1 MSAAVA
7 SEGGRNPGIDALR
20 GVSILLVV
28 LHHLA
33 LRIPLRDTALGDVLP
48 RRLLNALS
56 YNGYEAVFVFFVVS
70 GFLIASHSLRRWGA
84 LPAMEPRAFYLRRAA
99 RILPCLLLLLAVL
112 SAMHLLG
119 VPDYVIE
126 GEGQSLPGALFSAL
140 GFHLN
145 WYEGRTGW
153 LPGGW
158 DVLWSLSIEE
168 VFYLGFPL
176 ACLLVRD
183 RRLLMVMLAMF
194 ALSLPFTRAA
204 LAGNDIWQE
213 KAYLPGMA
221 AIATG
226 VLTALL
232 VEGWN
237 APVRT
242 LRMLRLAGALGL
254 FAVPLYGRELWAS
267 FGNGYMLV
275 LTGSAAMLLAGLQ
288 ARSGTPMRA
297 LGWLRSFGRHSYEI
311 YLTHMFVVFAL
322 VALYRYSGGDIRH
335 GCGICRCWPC
345 VGRWVRCWRGSI
357 PCLATR
363 RCGGA
368 GCRVPCAANEP
379 ATTLIHKRTGENIE
393 PIPLDSCRG
402 RVRVGVG
409 VGCVQAARRGAG
421 CRQRGSAAAARG
433 GGSGGTGAD
442 GRCAAHRAGQ
452 PGRHGRTAGV
462 R

>member
-1 MSAAVA
+1 MNVSLVQA
-7 SEGGRNPGIDALR
+7 GGRNPGIDALR
-20 GVSILLVV
+20 GASILMVV

-84 LPAMEPRAFYLRRAA
+84 LSAIDLRAFYVRRGA

-112 SAMHLLG
+112 AALHLAG
-119 VPDYVIE
+119 VPFYVID
-126 GEGQSLPGALFSAL
+126 GEGQSLGGALFSAL
-140 GFHLN
+140 GLHLN

-176 ACLLVRD
+176 VCLLVRG
-183 RRLLMVMLAMF
+183 RALLIVLLALF

-204 LAGNDIWQE
+204 LAGNEIWQE

-232 VEGWN
+232 IERWH
-237 APVRT
+237 APRRT
-242 LRMLRLAGALGL
+242 ARLLRLAGGLGL
-254 FAVPLYGRELWAS
+254 LAVPLYGRELWAS

-275 LTGSAAMLLAGLQ
+275 LTGSAAMLIAGLQ
-288 ARSGTPMRA
+288 QPGPGAPMRA
-297 LGWLRSFGRHSYEI
+297 LGWLRAFGRLSYEI

-322 VALYRYSGGDIRH
+322 VALYRHGGSDVRSGFWWYLPLLALCWALGALVARFYSD
-335 GCGICRCWPC
+335 PC
-345 VGRWVRCWRGSI
+345 DRALRRRW
-357 PCLATR
+357 L
-363 RCGGA
+363 GA
-368 GCRVPCAANEP
+368 
-379 ATTLIHKRTGENIE
+379 
-393 PIPLDSCRG
+393 RG
-402 RVRVGVG
+402 RDVPAPPGPRRV
-409 VGCVQAARRGAG
+409 
-421 CRQRGSAAAARG
+421 SLE
-433 GGSGGTGAD
+433 
-442 GRCAAHRAGQ
+442 
-452 PGRHGRTAGV
+452 
-462 R
+462 